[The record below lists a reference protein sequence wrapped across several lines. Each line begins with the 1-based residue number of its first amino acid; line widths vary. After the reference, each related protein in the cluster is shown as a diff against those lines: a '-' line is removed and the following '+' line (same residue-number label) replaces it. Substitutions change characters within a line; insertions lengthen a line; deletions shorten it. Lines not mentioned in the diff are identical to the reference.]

1 MPLPLDF
8 TIKEVDPLYELL
20 ALPFLLLCFLVVFKR
35 TLLSALFAAGILL
48 ITPSLLIAFGNI
60 AWMPYAE
67 RYVYVSS
74 AFIIIPSA
82 FYIRNKLEHF
92 RSRTLIKAGVS
103 ALLIIMSVV
112 TLERNIYWKKTTACY
127 KDVKWIVEK

>member
-1 MPLPLDF
+1 
-8 TIKEVDPLYELL
+8 
-20 ALPFLLLCFLVVFKR
+20 LLLCFRVAVKR
-35 TLLSALFAAGILL
+35 TLPTALFTAGILL
-48 ITPSLLIAFGNI
+48 ITPSFLIAFGNI

-82 FYIRNKLEHF
+82 FYIRNKLQPF

-103 ALLIIMSVV
+103 ALLIILSVV
-112 TLERNIYWKKTTACY
+112 TLERNIHWMNTTARY